1 MSRSCKKVSVED
13 MNKCIDEITSFKKKL
28 CLTCVWSTNNYA
40 ILYRLKLISVK
51 DNNKSLKSNNA
62 N

>member
-1 MSRSCKKVSVED
+1 MQKISVKD
-13 MNKCIDEITSFKKKL
+13 MNKCHKCIDEIYSFKKKL

-40 ILYRLKLISVK
+40 ILHLLKLISVK
-51 DNNKSLKSNNA
+51 DNNKSLKCIDA